1 MAKHY
6 KAGKLLTSIL
16 SAFGQ
21 LLYVQP
27 ATVKKED
34 CNENQIKVVSN
45 NKYNFAHNT
54 NYIYEYPIFKING
67 IKKLKLDIV
76 IF

>member
-1 MAKHY
+1 MAKQKKVVKNLRNCGKALESVAKHS

-27 ATVKKED
+27 ATVKKQD
-34 CNENQIKVVSN
+34 CNENKIKVVSN

-54 NYIYEYPIFKING
+54 N
-67 IKKLKLDIV
+67 
-76 IF
+76 